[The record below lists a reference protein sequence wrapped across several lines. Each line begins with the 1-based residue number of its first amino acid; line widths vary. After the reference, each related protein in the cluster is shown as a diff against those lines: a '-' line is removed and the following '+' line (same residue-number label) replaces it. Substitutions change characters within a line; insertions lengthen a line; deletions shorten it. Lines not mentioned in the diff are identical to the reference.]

1 MVTLTVTPASDPVS
15 PLIANPA
22 AFSAM
27 FTVSSPAMVSRF
39 SNNVPAAATVT
50 VKVAVAWFQSAVP
63 AAVAVI
69 TQAPTSTGVS
79 APVEACTVHTAAG
92 AAT

>member
-1 MVTLTVTPASDPVS
+1 MVTLTDTPASEPVS

-39 SNNVPAAATVT
+39 SASTSAACTVT
-50 VKVAVAWFQSAVP
+50 VN
-63 AAVAVI
+63 AAVA
-69 TQAPTSTGVS
+69 SL
-79 APVEACTVHTAAG
+79 
-92 AAT
+92 